1 MLSPSKYERGGPWL
15 ASNPQLYPPSPRRYN
30 FLMTIQTSPAQ
41 KTAPAATPATR
52 KSTVAA
58 VFTTPETVLD
68 DYVRLAELAGMED
81 HLPRDLPTLLKI
93 NISWQYYYPA
103 CSTPPWQIEGAVK
116 ALQSNGYTDL
126 IAAHNG
132 TVVVDAREGEVRNK
146 QKIVTD
152 KYSLPNMHLE
162 EDPVRWIEYRP
173 KAKMLALDD
182 IFPDGIQIPEPF
194 IGKNVVQLPTMKTH
208 VFTRMTGAMKNAFG
222 GLLNRKRH
230 YTHSV
235 IHETLVDLLAIQKE
249 IHPGIFAMMDGS
261 FAGDGPGPRAMRWHV
276 KNLLLASADQ
286 VAIDAVA
293 ASLMGFDPMSI
304 KFIRLAHD
312 AGLGCGDPREIE
324 IAGEDL
330 SGVNWGFS
338 GSENTFASR
347 GQKLI
352 YWGPLKPLEKLL
364 LRSPLVPWAYL
375 ASNLYHN
382 VFWMNLIGKRR
393 IREAMKTDWGK
404 LFQSY

>member
-1 MLSPSKYERGGPWL
+1 MLSLSKYERGGPWL
-15 ASNPQLYPPSPRRYN
+15 ASKPELYPPTPHRYN
-30 FLMTIQTSPAQ
+30 FIMAIQTSPAQ
-41 KTAPAATPATR
+41 KTASASTSATR

-81 HLPRDLPTLLKI
+81 HLPKDLPTLLKI

-146 QKIVTD
+146 QKVVTD
-152 KYSLPNMHLE
+152 KYNLPNMHLE

-194 IGKNVVQLPTMKTH
+194 IGKNIVQLPTMKTH
-208 VFTRMTGAMKNAFG
+208 VFTKMTGAMKNAFG

-293 ASLMGFDPMSI
+293 AKLMGFDPMSI

-364 LRSPLVPWAYL
+364 LRSPMVPWAYL

>member
-68 DYVRLAELAGMED
+68 DYVRLAELAGMEA

-146 QKIVTD
+146 QKVVTD
-152 KYSLPNMHLE
+152 KYNLPNMHLE

-173 KAKMLALDD
+173 KAKMLALDE

-194 IGKNVVQLPTMKTH
+194 IGKNVVQLPTIKTH

-249 IHPGIFAMMDGS
+249 IHPGIFAMMDGT

-293 ASLMGFDPMSI
+293 ARLMGFDPMSI

-352 YWGPLKPLEKLL
+352 YWGPLKPMEKLL